1 MFRSISGVT
10 AAALATTMLSPA
22 AFAQPSSPVAAD
34 AAGPSSDAAAVAEDD
49 VAVAEIIVTA
59 QKRSESIQDAPIAIS
74 AIGGE
79 ALAEQQIADFQ
90 GLATYIPN
98 VNFGSSIGFGRIAI
112 RGLGTD
118 TSNPGQEG
126 RVAYHLD
133 GVYIA
138 RLYATLSGLFDVDRV
153 EIVRGPQGTLYGRNA
168 TGGAVNVITRNP
180 TDELEGYGRL
190 TVGNY
195 GLVSTE
201 AAISGPL
208 ADGVSARVAFRS
220 TDHDGYGKNFFTGTG
235 NDDAHVRSARAK
247 LRLEPGSDWDIV
259 LAADYHR
266 ERDHN
271 YQYLF
276 FGPSRDDFVPFF
288 GLDATRA
295 PDPRDS
301 NEETPSR
308 NRREIYGFTG
318 TANWDPGFAEL
329 TSITAYRNSKR
340 RWSSDQDKTEV
351 VLSKFSQIENAE
363 QFSQEVRLAGDFER
377 GTWIVGGYYFHEK
390 VFGDVRVSP
399 LSNLMLSAFLSRPGT
414 DVLLF
419 GPNLTGTL
427 RTNAYAAFGEVQYEL
442 VPSLTLTV
450 GGRYSE
456 EKKSIDEGSTAG
468 IDTRPFVPTGAPLL
482 RAFQKDSSTDR
493 NFSPRVVLEYQPND
507 SITAY
512 ATYAKG
518 FKSGGYSV
526 GSVQPPFFPEKLTD
540 YEVGVKTEWLNRRIR
555 ANAAAFYYDYTDLQV
570 QKVTGTSSLFL
581 NAAEAT
587 VKGLELE
594 VVALPTRELE
604 LTFNGSLLDSEFDE
618 LATADP
624 ARPELGV
631 LDLAGNKLTQAPDY
645 KFTVG
650 VAYTIPT
657 ADGSLRLS
665 ADATWVDRVYF
676 SIFNRDI
683 VSAPAHATYNAFAR
697 YENETGG
704 WSLSAFIKNIANKDV
719 ISSAFVSSNFHGYPL
734 QGTYEP
740 PRTFGVEF
748 GYRF

>member
-1 MFRSISGVT
+1 MTGFRGAVT
-10 AAALATTMLSPA
+10 AAALTTTMLSTPVLGQQSGPIA
-22 AFAQPSSPVAAD
+22 AEGSEQGAASP
-34 AAGPSSDAAAVAEDD
+34 AVAEDEL
-49 VAVAEIIVTA
+49 AVAEIIVTA
-59 QKRSESIQDAPIAIS
+59 QKRSESIQDAPVAIS

-79 ALAEQQIADFQ
+79 ALAAQHIADFQ

-133 GVYIA
+133 GVYIS
-138 RLYATLSGLFDVDRV
+138 RLFATMAGLFDVDRV

-168 TGGAVNVITRNP
+168 TGGAVNVITRDP
-180 TDELEGYGRL
+180 TDLPEGYGRL
-190 TVGNY
+190 TIGNY

-201 AAISGPL
+201 AALSGPL
-208 ADGVSARVAFRS
+208 ADGISARVAFKS

-235 NDDAHVRSARAK
+235 NDDAHVRSARVK
-247 LRLEPGSDWDIV
+247 LRLQPTSELDVV

-266 ERDHN
+266 EKDHN

-276 FGPSRDDFVPFF
+276 FGPGRDDVAPFF
-288 GLDATRA
+288 GLDGTRV

-318 TANWDPGFAEL
+318 TVNWDLGFAEL
-329 TSITAYRNSKR
+329 TSITAYRNSR
-340 RWSSDQDKTEV
+340 RSWSSDQEKTEV
-351 VLSKFSQIENAE
+351 VLSKFSQAENAQ
-363 QFSQEVRLAGDFER
+363 QFSQEIRLAGDFDR
-377 GTWIVGGYYFHEK
+377 GSWIVGGYYFREK
-390 VFGDVRVSP
+390 VFSDVRVSP
-399 LSNLMLSAFLSRPGT
+399 LSNRMLSAFTGRPGS
-414 DVLLF
+414 DILLM
-419 GPNLTGTL
+419 GPNLTGSL
-427 RTNAYAAFGEVQYEL
+427 WTNAYAAFGEVQYEL
-442 VPSLTLTV
+442 VPSVALTV
-450 GGRYSE
+450 GGRYSQ
-456 EKKSIDEGSTAG
+456 EKKSVDEGSTAG
-468 IDTRPFVPTGAPLL
+468 IDTRPFTPTGSPLL
-482 RAFQKDSSTDR
+482 RAFQKDSSTDH
-493 NFSPRVVLEYQPND
+493 NFSPRVVIEYQPND
-507 SITAY
+507 NVMAY
-512 ATYAKG
+512 AMYAKG

-540 YEVGVKTEWLNRRIR
+540 YEIGVKTEWLNRRLR
-555 ANAAAFYYDYTDLQV
+555 ANAAAFFYDYKDLQV
-570 QKVTGTSSLFL
+570 QKVTGTSALFL
-581 NAAEAT
+581 NAAAAT
-587 VKGLELE
+587 VKGFELE

-604 LTFNGSLLDSEFDE
+604 LTFNGSWLDTKFDE

-631 LDLAGNKLTQAPDY
+631 LDLTGNKLTQAPDY

-650 VAYTIPT
+650 AAYTIPMAAGT
-657 ADGSLRLS
+657 LRLS

-683 VSAPAHATYNAFAR
+683 VSAPAHGTYNAFAR
-697 YENETGG
+697 YENDARG
-704 WSLSAFIKNIANKDV
+704 WSLSAFIKNIADKDV

-734 QGTYEP
+734 QGTLEP
-740 PRTFGVEF
+740 PRTFGIEF
-748 GYRF
+748 GYHF